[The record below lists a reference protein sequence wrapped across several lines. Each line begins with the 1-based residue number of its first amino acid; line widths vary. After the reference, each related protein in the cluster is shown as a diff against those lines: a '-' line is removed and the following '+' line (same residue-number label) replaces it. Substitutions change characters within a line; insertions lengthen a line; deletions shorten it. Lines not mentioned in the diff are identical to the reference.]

1 MLNLFVEDIDF
12 WEFRFVEKERKGKE
26 RKGGRTAEEKCWAF
40 LIRVRLDST

>member
-26 RKGGRTAEEKCWAF
+26 RKGKGAGQLRKSVGHF
-40 LIRVRLDST
+40 

>member
-26 RKGGRTAEEKCWAF
+26 RGP
-40 LIRVRLDST
+40 DS